1 MGDIFREIDEELRQ
15 EKYEKL
21 WRRYNKL
28 IIAAAVVLILSVA
41 GYKGWEQ
48 YQTSRRM
55 EDGARF
61 AIAKSLLQNGKTD
74 DARALFDALGRQS
87 GTSYGDLARFHGAAL
102 RAKAGDA
109 AGAVQEYG
117 EIAAD
122 SDIEKPFRDLAVILG
137 ALTETNNPSADLP
150 ALRAKLQPLSETG
163 NPWRHS
169 ALEIMA
175 LIAQKSGDTKTAKEY
190 FQRLVDDA
198 EAASG
203 VRGRASRMLAIIDP
217 K

>member
-21 WRRYNKL
+21 WRRHGKL
-28 IIAAAVVLILSVA
+28 VIAAAVVAILAVA
-41 GYKGWEQ
+41 GYKGWGQ
-48 YQTSRRM
+48 YQTSRAI

-61 AIAKSLLQNGKTD
+61 ATAKSLLQSGKSA
-74 DARALFDALGRQS
+74 DARALFEALGRES
-87 GTSYGDLARFHGAAL
+87 GTSYGDLSRFHAAAL
-102 RAKAGDA
+102 RGKAGDLFGA
-109 AGAVQEYG
+109 AEDYG
-117 EIAAD
+117 KIAAD
-122 SDIEKPFRDLAVILG
+122 TDLSQPFRDLAVILG
-137 ALTETNNPSADLP
+137 ALNAINNSSADL
-150 ALRAKLQPLSETG
+150 ASVSANLAPLSEAG
-163 NPWRHS
+163 SPWRHS

-175 LIAQKSGDTKTAKEY
+175 LIAQKSGDTKTARDY

-203 VRGRASRMLAIIDP
+203 VRGRASQMLAILGS

>member
-15 EKYEKL
+15 EKFEKL
-21 WRRYNKL
+21 WQRYGKL
-28 IIAAAVVLILSVA
+28 IISAAVALILAVA

-61 AIAKSLLQNGKTD
+61 AAAKALMQNGKTS
-74 DARALFDALGRQS
+74 DAQALFDALGRES
-87 GTSYGDLARFHGAAL
+87 GTSYGDLARFHVAAL
-102 RAKAGDA
+102 RAKAGDV
-109 AGAVQEYG
+109 AGAVGDYG
-117 EIAAD
+117 KIAAD
-122 SDIEKPFRDLAVILG
+122 GDIVKPLRDLAVVLG
-137 ALTETNNPSADLP
+137 ALHEINNPSADLA
-150 ALRAKLQPLSETG
+150 ALRANLQPLSETG

-169 ALEIMA
+169 ALEILA
-175 LIAQKSGDTKTAKEY
+175 LIAQKSGDIKTAKEY

-203 VRGRASRMLAIIDP
+203 VRGRASQMLAIIDP

>member
-21 WRRYNKL
+21 WQRYGKL
-28 IIAAAVVLILSVA
+28 IIAAGVAIILAVA

-48 YQTSRRM
+48 YQTSRRI

-61 AIAKSLLQNGKTD
+61 STAKTLMENGKAE
-74 DARALFDALGRQS
+74 DARALFDALGRES
-87 GTSYGDLARFHGAAL
+87 GTSYGDLARFHSAAL
-102 RAKAGDA
+102 HAKAGNL
-109 AGAVQEYG
+109 AGAADDYG
-117 EIAAD
+117 KIAAD
-122 SDIEKPFRDLAVILG
+122 SEITEPLRDLAVVLG
-137 ALTETNNPSADLP
+137 ALHAINNPSADM
-150 ALRAKLQPLSETG
+150 ASVNARLQPLSEAG

-169 ALEIMA
+169 ALEILG
-175 LIAQKSGDTKTAKEY
+175 LIARKSGDLKTARNY

-203 VRGRASRMLAIIDP
+203 VRGRASQMLAIMGP

>member
-1 MGDIFREIDEELRQ
+1 LGDIFREIDEELRQ

-21 WRRYNKL
+21 WQRYGKL
-28 IIAAAVVLILSVA
+28 IIAAAVAVILGVA

-48 YQTSRRM
+48 YQTSRRI

-61 AIAKSLLQNGKTD
+61 ATAKSLLQSGKSE
-74 DARALFDALGRQS
+74 DARALFEALGRES
-87 GTSYGDLARFHGAAL
+87 GTSYGDLSRFHSAAL
-102 RAKAGDA
+102 RAKAGDLAGA
-109 AGAVQEYG
+109 AGDYAK
-117 EIAAD
+117 IADD
-122 SDIEKPFRDLAVILG
+122 SDIGKPFRDLALILG
-137 ALTETNNPSADLP
+137 ALNGLNNTSADL
-150 ALRAKLQPLSETG
+150 AAVSANLQPLSEAG

-175 LIAQKSGDTKTAKEY
+175 LIAQKSGDTKTAREY

-203 VRGRASRMLAIIDP
+203 VRGRASQMLAIIGP

>member
-28 IIAAAVVLILSVA
+28 IIAAAVVLILAVA

-48 YQTSRRM
+48 YQTSRRT

-61 AIAKSLLQNGKTD
+61 ATAKSLLQSGKTN
-74 DARALFDALGRQS
+74 DARALFDSLGRES
-87 GTSYGDLARFHGAAL
+87 GTSYGDLARFHSAAL
-102 RAKAGDA
+102 QAKAGDI

-117 EIAAD
+117 KIAAD
-122 SDIEKPFRDLAVILG
+122 SDIVKPLRDLAVVLG
-137 ALTETNNPSADLP
+137 ALNEINNPSADM
-150 ALRAKLQPLSETG
+150 ATLRANLQPLSEAG

-169 ALEIMA
+169 ALELMA

-203 VRGRASRMLAIIDP
+203 VRGRASQMLTIIDP